1 MTFRQKIRRVLLAAC
16 LGLFALTSWSP
27 AADKRPWEVAPFR
40 TLVWL
45 DVDPSCHVDPA
56 FQARLERQLEE
67 IRYASSGSV
76 WETTIAPAPIDLARW
91 YRADADPNK
100 LVERLR
106 AAQIDPNQWDRVMLI
121 SIERDAIWK
130 IDFREYDSMTN
141 SLGSH
146 HATSVSQRELLPTET
161 LKLVYEKFL
170 PLTRINNVSNKQV
183 TLGLKGATLVE
194 EESLGRHQQYLAAVE
209 FVPPADD
216 QDIDWQKPAAVNQ
229 AEVPFPDFIP
239 GTVAIGEAFQP
250 VLRRNDRQGNLIKEN
265 GIAFMPWTYISCE
278 ENDGLQ
284 IRGTMI
290 SGFNT
295 PLPGRRNVR
304 TQRIAIGIRPAQ
316 KSTRLQLVDKKAE
329 DVPLAGYEIYSKD
342 PDGATLIGASNPN
355 GYVEIPTNPANA
367 VRLLYVRSG
376 GNLLARLPMVPGY
389 EPASTARITNDSP
402 RLLAEG
408 YLEGWRDQLVDTMAR
423 RQILAQRVQRKI
435 DAGDLESA
443 RKWLDELRT
452 GRTVNELAFDLRTA
466 KGQFLEGNLDATI
479 KRRIDDLFEKGQRL
493 VAQDKSVLVES
504 NLSSQL
510 EKASAKK

>member
-1 MTFRQKIRRVLLAAC
+1 MTYRQKIRRLLLATC
-16 LGLFALTSWSP
+16 LGMFAFVSLSD
-27 AADKRPWEVAPFR
+27 AADKRPWEVSPFR

-45 DVDPSCHVDPA
+45 DLDPSCHVDSA
-56 FQARLERQLEE
+56 FTQRLAQDLEE
-67 IRYASSGSV
+67 IRYASSGSI
-76 WETTIAPAPIDLARW
+76 WETTITDSPIDLTRW
-91 YRADADPNK
+91 YRSDADPNRF
-100 LVERLR
+100 VERLK
-106 AAQIDPNQWDRVMLI
+106 AHEIIADQWDRVMLI
-121 SIERDAIWK
+121 SIKRDAIWK

-141 SLGSH
+141 SWGSAH
-146 HATSVSQRELLPTET
+146 KTSVSQRELLPSET

-170 PLTRINNVSNKQV
+170 PLTRIDNVDKRKV
-183 TLGLKGATLVE
+183 KLGLKAASLIE
-194 EESLGRHQQYLAAVE
+194 EEGIGRQQEYANAVE
-209 FVPPADD
+209 FIPPADD
-216 QDIDWQKPAAVNQ
+216 SPIDWGKPAAVNQ
-229 AEVPFPDFIP
+229 QEVPYPDFIP

-265 GIAFMPWTYISCE
+265 GIMFMPWTYISCE

-284 IRGTMI
+284 LHGTMV

-304 TQRIAIGIRPAQ
+304 TQRIAIGIRPADTT
-316 KSTRLQLVDKKAE
+316 TRLQLVDKAAE
-329 DVPLAGYEIYSKD
+329 EVPLAGYEIYSKD
-342 PDGATLIGASNPN
+342 PDGATLIGSSDPN
-355 GYVEIPTNPANA
+355 GYIEIPTNPDNA

-389 EPASTARITNDSP
+389 EPESTARITNDSP

-408 YLEGWRDQLVDTMAR
+408 FLEGWRDQLVDTMAR

-435 DAGDLESA
+435 DSGDLESA
-443 RKWLDELRT
+443 KKWLDELRT

-466 KGQFLEGNLDATI
+466 KGQFLEGNLDPTI

-504 NLSSQL
+504 ELSAQL
-510 EKASAKK
+510 EKATGKK